1 MVTGKKMT
9 RRKQIPPRT
18 LPYLQR
24 VLENPPA
31 GRWRTLKAPS
41 DLPFARA
48 ALESYVAGLDK
59 SKEAVQK

>member
-1 MVTGKKMT
+1 MT

-18 LPYLQR
+18 LSYLQR

-41 DLPFARA
+41 NLPFAFA
-48 ALESYVAGLDK
+48 ALESYVNGLDK
-59 SKEAVQK
+59 TTK

>member
-1 MVTGKKMT
+1 MT

-18 LPYLQR
+18 LAYLQR

-41 DLPFARA
+41 DLPFALA

-59 SKEAVQK
+59 TKD